1 LEYGS
6 ISKIMICATNR
17 DIPAPKGI
25 RAMPSEQS
33 TSRIAIALTILYVVA
48 VLLYGLLIMDSLLL
62 ASLIAL
68 PGVLVYLLW
77 RYLIPK

>member
-1 LEYGS
+1 
-6 ISKIMICATNR
+6 
-17 DIPAPKGI
+17 
-25 RAMPSEQS
+25 MPSEQS
-33 TSRIAIALTILYVVA
+33 TSRTAIALTILYVVA
-48 VLLYGLLIMDSLLL
+48 VLLYGLLIRDSLLL